1 MTDYVADTH
10 SLLWY
15 FLRPQRL
22 GSAAKAAFGAVDAG
36 SARLL
41 VPVIVLAEL
50 VFVVEAGQVRA
61 DLETL
66 WRQLL
71 AIPNVEIV
79 ELSAARVYQ
88 LRELT
93 AISDMHDR
101 LIVAEAVAR
110 NAILITRDQAI
121 VASGLVSTLW

>member
-1 MTDYVADTH
+1 MTDYVTDTH

-15 FLRPQRL
+15 FTRPQRL

-50 VFVVEAGQVRA
+50 VFVIEAGRVRA

-71 AIPNVEIV
+71 AIPNVEII

-93 AISDMHDR
+93 AIAEMHDR

-110 NAILITRDQAI
+110 NATIITRDQAI
-121 VASGLVSTLW
+121 AASGLVSTLW